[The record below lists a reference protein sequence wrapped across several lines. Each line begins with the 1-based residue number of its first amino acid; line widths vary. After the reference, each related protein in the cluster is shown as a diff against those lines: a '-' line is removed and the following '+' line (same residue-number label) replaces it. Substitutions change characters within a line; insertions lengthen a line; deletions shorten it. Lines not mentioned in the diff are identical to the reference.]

1 MKETEP
7 TTHLTQFTLQAT
19 GHVAVYGGKNKGD
32 EKPWRE
38 DRPVVGW
45 ALRLRRFPDGSKE
58 SEIVPLVEV
67 NDGEGASIA
76 PADECSWPPG
86 ERPVYVL
93 PPNPT
98 AEDIEDASRCAQRRY
113 TQQAQAEAI
122 EEKATAVINPY
133 LETLGLL
140 GQIDSAAL
148 KAKLQAAGLE
158 EHSVTRYLKEAHEW
172 LYTRRRY
179 HQTA

>member
-133 LETLGLL
+133 LETPRALGTNR
-140 GQIDSAAL
+140 QRRAQS
-148 KAKLQAAGLE
+148 QAPSGRARRTL
-158 EHSVTRYLKEAHEW
+158 VTRYLKEAHEW